1 MSRVVL
7 MAAASFAF
15 ALLPPAC
22 AKLMGQA
29 PPPADTEVAPPPP
42 PITSATT
49 PPAWRPPEPPSSAS
63 APPPP
68 RDPPPPSADLLK
80 ARAAADTKD
89 FKKVRALLEKKVRG
103 GRCAPEEAQLVFRAC
118 TALKDKPCAAEVK
131 AKHADDLIGE

>member
-1 MSRVVL
+1 MSRVVVI
-7 MAAASFAF
+7 AAASFALG
-15 ALLPPAC
+15 LLPPAC

-49 PPAWRPPEPPSSAS
+49 PPAWRPPEPPSSAGTP
-63 APPPP
+63 AP

-80 ARAAADTKD
+80 ARAAADMKD

-118 TALKDKPCAAEVK
+118 TALKDKPCVAEVK
-131 AKHADDLIGE
+131 AKHPDDLIGE